1 MNFGKKSTIISNV
14 IYDNMIIKEI
24 RIKNFR
30 SYYGDKN
37 RFEFS
42 DGLTIVIGDNGDG
55 KTTFFEAIAWLL
67 NTSIVK
73 GAAENISEMRKAK
86 MEVGEVD
93 EVLVFM
99 EFEHNG
105 LKSVE
110 KSFSFERLNNG
121 SFRIGSLQYRG
132 YETNGFEREA
142 VNGKSL
148 IERCYDAFIQRF
160 SMFKG
165 ESELNVFDS
174 PAALKDLVD
183 KFSDIRKFDQLVEFT
198 RKFEV
203 RSEKAYMAEMRSDK
217 KVAEKSRELETRIT
231 RLSADISITR
241 QDIADKRQSV
251 ELYGKRLTELE
262 DNQEASQRFKD
273 IQSRLKTQEEKRNK
287 FMAIIGAVNYNHAL
301 LDKYWI
307 LAPFSPILKAFQEK
321 ISGLSREK
329 RRLDKE
335 FERTKAY
342 EIGRLDAY
350 KDIQGAL
357 VNGATEL
364 PWYLPNQETMEDMIN
379 DHICKVC
386 GREAPEGSDAFL
398 FMVNKLEE
406 YKRHTEAKIARDASK
421 KEIADSTLFP
431 HEFIE
436 HLHNLSQSLSGTR
449 EAEVARYARDIA
461 ERQDLVA
468 ARRADLAKIY
478 DKIND
483 LKDEKTRLLINAGNL
498 SEAALEKDFNDLKG
512 LFAQKEK
519 ATERLAVLETQLDYQ
534 EKQMTDLKK
543 QLSELD
549 PESSQVKVLREVHK
563 VLDEIAKA
571 FARAQKDNL
580 NRFLQELE
588 SKANDYLV
596 ALSAADFHG
605 QVRLIHTANDST
617 EIKLFSSN
625 GTEIRKPSGSQKT
638 VMYIS
643 VLFAISD
650 FTQEKRDE
658 DYPLIFDAA
667 TSSFGDSK
675 EEGFYNVIDKINKQC
690 IIVTKDF
697 IERERLNEAAI
708 NGLTCAVYRI
718 KKAPNFNPTDMS
730 TVRTLIEK
738 IR

>member
-1 MNFGKKSTIISNV
+1 
-14 IYDNMIIKEI
+14 MIIKEI

-30 SYYGDKN
+30 SYYGDNN

-42 DGLTIVIGDNGDG
+42 DGLTVIIGDNGDG
-55 KTTFFEAIAWLL
+55 KTTFFEALQWLL
-67 NTSIVK
+67 NTTIEK
-73 GAAENISEMRKAK
+73 GNVEHISEMRKSK
-86 MEVGEVD
+86 LEVGEVD
-93 EVLVFM
+93 EVSVFM

-110 KSFSFERLNNG
+110 KSFTFERLENG
-121 SFRIGSLQYRG
+121 SLRIGQLQYRG
-132 YETNGFEREA
+132 YETNGFERES

-165 ESELNVFDS
+165 ESELNVFDNA
-174 PAALKDLVD
+174 AALKDLVD

-198 RKFEV
+198 QSFEAKA
-203 RSEKAYMAEMRSDK
+203 EKAYLGEMRSDK
-217 KVAEKSRELETRIT
+217 KVAEKSRELESKIT
-231 RLSADISITR
+231 RLSGEISITR
-241 QDIADKRQSV
+241 SDIAEKRQSV
-251 ELYGKRLTELE
+251 ETFGKRLSELE

-273 IQSRLKTQEEKRNK
+273 LQSRLKTQEEKRNK
-287 FMAIIGAVNYNHAL
+287 MMAIISAVNYSHAL
-301 LDKYWI
+301 LDRYWI
-307 LAPFSPILKAFQEK
+307 LAPYSPILKAFQEK
-321 ISGLSREK
+321 ISLLSKEK
-329 RRLDKE
+329 RRQDRE
-335 FERTKAY
+335 FERTKAK
-342 EIGRLDAY
+342 EIGKLEAY
-350 KDIQGAL
+350 KELQGAL

-386 GREAPEGSDAFL
+386 GREAPEGSDAFA
-398 FMVNKLEE
+398 FMVHKLEE

-421 KEIADSTLFP
+421 KEIEDSTLFP

-436 HLHNLSQSLSGTR
+436 QLHNLSQNLSGTR
-449 EAEVARYARDIA
+449 EADVARYAQDIA
-461 ERQDLVA
+461 DRQELVA
-468 ARRADLAKIY
+468 ARRADLAKLE

-483 LKDEKTRLLINAGNL
+483 LKDEKTRLLINVGNI
-498 SEAALEKDFNDLKG
+498 SEAALEKEFNDIKG
-512 LFAQKEK
+512 LFDQKER
-519 ATERLAVLETQLDYQ
+519 ATERLAVLETQLSYQ
-534 EKQMTDLKK
+534 VKQMAELKK
-543 QLSELD
+543 ELNELD
-549 PESSQVKVLREVHK
+549 PESSQVKVTKEVHR
-563 VLDEIAKA
+563 VLEEIAKA
-571 FARAQKDNL
+571 FVQAQKDNL

-588 SKANDYLV
+588 AKANEYMV

-605 QVRLIHTANDST
+605 EVRLIHTANNST

-625 GTEIRKPSGSQKT
+625 GTEIKKPSGSQKT

-643 VLFAISD
+643 ILFAISD

-675 EEGFYNVIDKINKQC
+675 EEDFYNVIDKINKQC

-697 IERERLNEAAI
+697 IEKGRLNEEAI
-708 NGLTCAVYRI
+708 DGLTCAVYRI
-718 KKAPNFNPTDMS
+718 KKAPKFDPTNMA
-730 TVRTLIEK
+730 TIRTIIEK